1 MNEYREFAL
10 RALFGPATVV
20 AFCLLFVPL
29 TLGVLDTRLMTPFA
43 APGYALLLAMTVV
56 GSYVL
61 PQYGLW
67 IYWIPFTVVCY
78 GIAAVVGGLYY
89 GIGRFRDSSGSA
101 STP

>member
-10 RALFGPATVV
+10 RVLLGPATVV

-29 TLGVLDTRLMTPFA
+29 ALGVLDTRLMTPFA

-78 GIAAVVGGLYY
+78 GIATVVGGLYY
-89 GIGRFRDSSGSA
+89 GVRALRDSKESA
-101 STP
+101 SVF